1 MQVYDRLKFNENL
14 VTNFIGFSTVSIF
27 LSKLLPIFLYPL
39 GLSTLL
45 ITIALLSLLWTSKRS
60 RNVSNTNKLKS
71 KRFPIVLLSLAI
83 AILWLSSNSIFSN
96 WLLRSLEWQY
106 LPTGELPNAEVIV
119 VLGGGTK
126 PRIAP
131 RPWYEVSEAGDR
143 ILYGSWLYKQ
153 GKSPLLLVS
162 GGRADWYGEGGNPE
176 SEDMAAIAEA
186 MGVPRAAILQE
197 PDSLNT
203 RENAVNTKQ
212 ILSQKGINKIL
223 LVTSALHMP
232 RSMAIFRKLGF
243 EVIAAPTDFLA
254 VQNENSKGWGILL
267 DLLPNAEALK
277 NTTNAIKEYIGLLV
291 YQMSGW
297 A

>member
-1 MQVYDRLKFNENL
+1 MSL
-14 VTNFIGFSTVSIF
+14 F

-39 GLSTLL
+39 GLSSLL
-45 ITIALLSLLWTSKRS
+45 ITIALFSLLWTKRS
-60 RNVSNTNKLKS
+60 RNVSNPNKLKS
-71 KRFPIVLLSLAI
+71 KRFPVSLLSLAL
-83 AILWLSSNSIFSN
+83 AILLLSSNVIFSN

-106 LPTGELPNAEVIV
+106 LPTGELPQAEAIV

-131 RPWYEVSEAGDR
+131 RPWYEVGEAGDR

-153 GKSPLLLVS
+153 GKARLLLVS
-162 GGRADWYGEGGNPE
+162 GGRADWYGDGGNPE

-186 MGVPRAAILQE
+186 MGVPRSAILQE

-203 RENAVNTKQ
+203 RENAVNTKR
-212 ILSQKGINKIL
+212 ILSKQGINKIL
-223 LVTSALHMP
+223 LATSALHMP

-243 EVIAAPTDFLA
+243 EAIAAPTDFFV

-267 DLLPNAEALK
+267 DLLPNADALK

>member
-96 WLLRSLEWQY
+96 WLLRSLEWQN
-106 LPTGELPNAEVIV
+106 LPTGELPQAEVIV

-143 ILYGSWLYKQ
+143 ILFGSWLYKQ
-153 GKSPLLLVS
+153 GKAPLLLVS

-176 SEDMAAIAEA
+176 SEDMATIAEA
-186 MGVPRAAILQE
+186 MGVPRSAILQE

-203 RENAVNTKQ
+203 RENAANTKQ

>member
-1 MQVYDRLKFNENL
+1 MWVYDHLKFNKNL
-14 VTNFIGFSTVSIF
+14 VASFIGFSAMSIF
-27 LSKLLPIFLYPL
+27 LSKLLPIFVYPL

-45 ITIALLSLLWTSKRS
+45 ITIALVSLLWKSKRS
-60 RNVSNTNKLKS
+60 RNLSNPNKLKS
-71 KRFPIVLLSLAI
+71 KRFPIILLSLAL
-83 AILWLSSNSIFSN
+83 AILLLSSNLIFSN

-106 LPTGELPNAEVIV
+106 LPTGELPQAEAIV

-153 GKSPLLLVS
+153 GKAPLLLVS

-186 MGVPRAAILQE
+186 MGVPRSAILQE

-243 EVIAAPTDFLA
+243 EAIAAPTDFLV
-254 VQNENSKGWGILL
+254 VQSQNNKGWGILL
-267 DLLPNAEALK
+267 DLLPNADALK
-277 NTTNAIKEYIGLLV
+277 DTTNAIKEYIGLIV

>member
-1 MQVYDRLKFNENL
+1 
-14 VTNFIGFSTVSIF
+14 VSIF
-27 LSKLLPIFLYPL
+27 LSKLLPIFFYPL
-39 GLSTLL
+39 GLSSLL
-45 ITIALLSLLWTSKRS
+45 IAIALFSLLWTKRS
-60 RNVSNTNKLKS
+60 RNVSNTNKLKN
-71 KRFPIVLLSLAI
+71 KRFPIILLSLALT
-83 AILWLSSNSIFSN
+83 ILLLSSNLIFSN

-106 LPTGELPNAEVIV
+106 LPTGELPQAEAIV
-119 VLGGGTK
+119 VLGGVTK

-131 RPWYEVSEAGDR
+131 RPWYEVNEAGDR

-153 GKSPLLLVS
+153 GKAPTLLVT

-186 MGVPRAAILQE
+186 MGVPRSAILQE

-243 EVIAAPTDFLA
+243 EAIAAPTDFFV
-254 VQNENSKGWGILL
+254 VQNQNNKGWAILL
-267 DLLPNAEALK
+267 DLLPNADALK
-277 NTTNAIKEYIGLLV
+277 DTTNAIKEYIGLLV